1 MFLVYSNVDYHCL
14 RLYDE
19 TNEQFSMAI
28 IIENQEGEQEQAV
41 GYNCVYRYGTHRI
54 KLEFNIKNGLWKFTS
69 AQNDLSSSTIFENIQ
84 FLTLD
89 EQIQTIIQRLN
100 QYFTGLVTI

>member
-41 GYNCVYRYGTHRI
+41 GY
-54 KLEFNIKNGLWKFTS
+54 K
-69 AQNDLSSSTIFENIQ
+69 
-84 FLTLD
+84 
-89 EQIQTIIQRLN
+89 
-100 QYFTGLVTI
+100 